1 MAAKQEDPD
10 DPSVAELFHQLVE
23 DSTDLVRAEINLVRA
38 IARYR
43 VDKAEGGLIALA
55 AGGILL
61 VAALVVLLV
70 MLTIWLAAFV
80 GPIGAGLIVATP
92 SALGG
97 LLLVRSGYA
106 RAKVLLGDD
115 EERQALR
122 SGERKA

>member
-1 MAAKQEDPD
+1 LAAKQEDPD
-10 DPSVAELFHQLVE
+10 DPSVAE
-23 DSTDLVRAEINLVRA
+23 LVRA

-115 EERQALR
+115 EDRQALR